1 MIVDYN
7 DNDNAKTFVL
17 MNSDDFYVDV
27 VKMIMMKWCLCDDY
41 HEVWWRSN
49 RYDDVDD
56 MKMLLMNFNEDD

>member
-27 VKMIMMKWCLCDDY
+27 VKMIMMK
-41 HEVWWRSN
+41 
-49 RYDDVDD
+49 
-56 MKMLLMNFNEDD
+56 